1 MINQNCGMIRHACLV
16 LGFIFSIFGNWAIAQ
31 NYPTKPVT
39 MIIPGTPGGG
49 MDVIARALADRMS
62 KTWNQSFMPENKPGA
77 NGNIAAELV
86 TKSRPDGYTIFFG
99 QTAQLAINP
108 ALYKKLPFDPLTDLV
123 PVVLLASAPNVI
135 LVEHNSPFKTL
146 QDVVK
151 AARSNPK
158 ELNLATPGNGT
169 PSHLISELFQKT
181 ADIQLT
187 HVPYKGATGALTDLI
202 GGRVSLMMSSVP
214 TALGQIKNGKIR
226 AIAVSASK
234 RIHVLPDV
242 PTIGESGYSGFQ
254 IGTWYGLFVPK
265 NTPSSIVLE
274 INSAANE
281 SLKTAVLNE
290 KILAEGGVVL
300 GGDSQSFANLVKA
313 DFALWGKIVKE
324 SGAVID

>member
-1 MINQNCGMIRHACLV
+1 
-16 LGFIFSIFGNWAIAQ
+16 
-31 NYPTKPVT
+31 
-39 MIIPGTPGGG
+39 
-49 MDVIARALADRMS
+49 
-62 KTWNQSFMPENKPGA
+62 
-77 NGNIAAELV
+77 
-86 TKSRPDGYTIFFG
+86 
-99 QTAQLAINP
+99 
-108 ALYKKLPFDPLTDLV
+108 
-123 PVVLLASAPNVI
+123 
-135 LVEHNSPFKTL
+135 
-146 QDVVK
+146 
-151 AARSNPK
+151 
-158 ELNLATPGNGT
+158 LATPGNGT

>member
-1 MINQNCGMIRHACLV
+1 MRTFLWLLLSFVVIHQDV
-16 LGFIFSIFGNWAIAQ
+16 EAQ
-31 NYPTKPVT
+31 AYPTKQVT
-39 MIIPGTPGGG
+39 VVIPGTPGGG

-62 KTWNQSFMPENKPGA
+62 KSLNQSFMPENKPGA
-77 NGNIAAELV
+77 NGNIAAESV
-86 TKSRPDGYTIFFG
+86 VKSRPDGYTIFFG

-108 ALYKKLPFDPLTDLV
+108 ALYKKMPFDPLTDLI

-135 LVEHNSPFKTL
+135 LVEQNSPFKTL

-151 AARSNPK
+151 AAKLNPK
-158 ELNLATPGNGT
+158 GLNLATPGNGT

-187 HVPYKGATGALTDLI
+187 HVPYKGAAGALTDLI

-226 AIAVSASK
+226 AIAVSAEK
-234 RIHVLPDV
+234 RISVLPDV

-265 NTPSSIVLE
+265 NTPANIVAD
-274 INSAANE
+274 INLAANE
-281 SLKTAVLNE
+281 SLKTPFLME
-290 KILAEGGVVL
+290 KIAAEGGIVL
-300 GGDSQSFANLVKA
+300 GGDSKSFADLVKA
-313 DFALWGKIVKE
+313 DNALWGRIVKE